1 MAIRTGM
8 TTTERM
14 DMKTITLLVIAGL
27 AHIQS
32 ISLNGSE
39 IEHLRSVIQYHDHLY
54 YQEAAPEISD
64 DEYDELRRRL
74 DHLETM
80 QATGEGAGIPAFGDD
95 RIAGAENSNHLVP
108 MQSLRKLHGLTGL
121 ERFHVNFVKKLGL
134 ETIQYRIEPKIDG
147 VAISAVYADG
157 KLVRVLTRGNGK
169 SGSDVTQAIRRAKCL
184 PETVSGIHGNDTM
197 PGLMELRGEA
207 YIPVETFE
215 KINRERA
222 DQGLSLYSNPRNLA
236 AGTLRMKDHDSAVK
250 RGLQVLLFSWGAWRE
265 GSEPVTEADFHD
277 RLRKWGFPVIGPTFS
292 VQSFDELIAVIKQ
305 MEGQRE
311 NWAFASDGLVIEL
324 EQSELRQD
332 LGRGQHWPNWAG
344 AYKFPS
350 STEET
355 VIQDIIWQTG
365 ETGRQTPVAIVQP
378 INLDGRTISRINL
391 YNQSYMDRLK
401 VEIGTRIVVELRG
414 HVIPAIREVVG
425 DSGK

>member
-1 MAIRTGM
+1 
-8 TTTERM
+8 
-14 DMKTITLLVIAGL
+14 
-27 AHIQS
+27 
-32 ISLNGSE
+32 
-39 IEHLRSVIQYHDHLY
+39 
-54 YQEAAPEISD
+54 
-64 DEYDELRRRL
+64 
-74 DHLETM
+74 
-80 QATGEGAGIPAFGDD
+80 
-95 RIAGAENSNHLVP
+95 
-108 MQSLRKLHGLTGL
+108 
-121 ERFHVNFVKKLGL
+121 
-134 ETIQYRIEPKIDG
+134 
-147 VAISAVYADG
+147 
-157 KLVRVLTRGNGK
+157 
-169 SGSDVTQAIRRAKCL
+169 
-184 PETVSGIHGNDTM
+184 M

-207 YIPVETFE
+207 YIPVETFK

-222 DQGLSLYSNPRNLA
+222 DRGLSPYSNPRNLA

-250 RGLQVLLFSWGAWRE
+250 RGLKVQLFSWGAWLE
-265 GSEPVTEADFHD
+265 SPQPVTEADFHD
-277 RLRKWGFPVIGPTFS
+277 QLRKWGFPVIGPTFS
-292 VQSFDELIAVIKQ
+292 VQSFEDLIAVIKQ

-324 EQSELRQD
+324 EQSELRQVI
-332 LGRGQHWPNWAG
+332 GRGQHWPNWAA

-350 STEET
+350 STKET

-378 INLDGRTISRINL
+378 VNLDGRTISRINL